1 MTGCAAVVDNQ
12 VELIEELIRRARQRL
27 VLNETLGQLAFAAAV
42 TAGGFVLILIA
53 GTRFLEWW
61 TLTIFAAIGLGIGVW
76 RVVRRAPGQYAT
88 AVLLDENARLH
99 DALSTALHFSRSSE
113 GSANFRES
121 QRQQAQGA
129 AAEVRL
135 DRAVPFVFPRSL
147 YAMAALCVLASALIA
162 LRYGIAHKLNLR
174 APLTQL
180 LFEDQSI
187 RDAKRAKALYPKSKT
202 WMDEAQSLL
211 SKLGMTQNPN
221 EPTPGD
227 QQEALDKAIDDALQ
241 GNTNPGMQS
250 QKGNGQGSKSGQT
263 KSGDTGNEAQNGDP
277 IDNPD
282 QQAAN
287 DQSGQEG
294 ANPQAGQQGSKS
306 MSGKT
311 GNRSNQESLLSRL
324 KDAVSNMLSKSGQQ
338 ENSSS
343 QKNEQSAKSDNQNG
357 QKGQAGK
364 GAQEKGESQSDA
376 DAEPD
381 SDAQSGQQSQGKLN
395 SPNQSPAQGG
405 SGIGSQNGSKEI
417 KEAAQLKAMGKIS
430 EIIGQRAATVSG
442 ETSVEVQSGNQKLHT
457 QYSNTSATHGETDSD
472 LTRDEIPLAL
482 QAYVQQYFAEVRKS
496 GGNGKPKPAPQ
507 PAPQH

>member
-1 MTGCAAVVDNQ
+1 MDNQ

-27 VLNETLGQLAFAAAV
+27 VLNETLAQLAFAAAV
-42 TAGGFVLILIA
+42 AVGGFVLILIA

-61 TLTIFAAIGLGIGVW
+61 TLAVFAAIGLAIGAW
-76 RVVRRAPGQYAT
+76 RVVRRAPGQYPT
-88 AVLLDENARLH
+88 AVLLDENAGLH
-99 DALSTALHFSRSSE
+99 DALSTALHFSRTGE
-113 GSANFRES
+113 GSPNFRES

-129 AAEVRL
+129 AAEVQL

-162 LRYGIAHKLNLR
+162 LRYGVAHTLNLR

-187 RDAKRAKALYPKSKT
+187 RDANKAKALYPKSKT

-211 SKLGMTQNPN
+211 SKLGMKQDPN
-221 EPTPGD
+221 QPSPGD
-227 QQEALDKAIDDALQ
+227 QQDALDKAIDNALQ
-241 GNTNPGMQS
+241 GDTNPGMQS
-250 QKGNGQGSKSGQT
+250 QKGNGQGSKSSQS
-263 KSGDTGNEAQNGDP
+263 KAGDSGNEAQNGDP

-287 DQSGQEG
+287 DQNGKEG

-306 MSGKT
+306 MSGKNSS
-311 GNRSNQESLLSRL
+311 GANQQSLLSRL
-324 KDAVSNMLSKSGQQ
+324 KDAVSNMLSKSDQ
-338 ENSSS
+338 EQNASSPRN
-343 QKNEQSAKSDNQNG
+343 QQSAKSDNPNG

-364 GAQEKGESQSDA
+364 GAQQKGENQSDA

-381 SDAQSGQQSQGKLN
+381 SDAQNGQQAQGKLN
-395 SPNQSPAQGG
+395 SPNNSPAQGG
-405 SGIGSQNGSKEI
+405 SGIGNQDGSKEI
-417 KEAAQLKAMGKIS
+417 KAAAQLKAMGKIS

-457 QYSNTSATHGETDSD
+457 DYSNTAAAHGETDSD
-472 LTRDEIPLAL
+472 VTRDEIPLAL
-482 QAYVQQYFAEVRKS
+482 QAYVQEYFAEVRKA
-496 GGNGKPKPAPQ
+496 GKPKPAPQ
-507 PAPQH
+507 H